1 MRAVELL
8 SNKFGV
14 SQLYQHDV
22 KKDGEVVLSVFWHPL
37 TIAERETIQKKTGS
51 EDANDFALSLM
62 LQKALSKD
70 GKRLFSD
77 GDKATLRREV
87 EASILQEIQLA
98 MLESGADKEVEEAE
112 ADLKS

>member
-51 EDANDFALSLM
+51 EDANDFALS
-62 LQKALSKD
+62 
-70 GKRLFSD
+70 F
-77 GDKATLRREV
+77 TLN
-87 EASILQEIQLA
+87 SINL
-98 MLESGADKEVEEAE
+98 V
-112 ADLKS
+112 